1 MSYFERIIC
10 SSSTLVDNAHCN
22 PYRYLILPMALASD
36 GLYHATLAIA
46 ANTLRL
52 SNPLYR
58 LPALEHHH
66 HALAYLRGLLD
77 QDQWTDRELDEMTGL
92 VLMLCWFEIS
102 DNSCSS
108 WVTHLNGYQDL
119 LRARQHRQAMTSQ
132 CRSPHSEQ
140 LSSFFNRYF
149 AFHLVLARTA
159 FRLDDSVFA
168 LQPMLGLMHESDANK
183 LEENEADIIDPYMGL
198 SHSLLLLINQ
208 VAQIAWEDRDG
219 GSVGDDSNNVL
230 QLKERLENL
239 QQIPPPLGNDAE
251 AETECVAIA
260 EANRLGALL
269 LLHEVCSR
277 KDTKNERGA
286 RHLPR
291 HLQMLDSGEKD
302 HGVKSILSLI
312 LEKKASMMRTAV
324 LPLWPLFLAG
334 CCAPTDAERVI
345 VMQLFEELEGI
356 RRFGNIAP
364 AMEVV
369 QMVWRQRDL
378 AAQDGRK
385 KRSDRGGQARFEWE
399 RAMAM
404 LGGWKLSLT

>member
-1 MSYFERIIC
+1 M
-10 SSSTLVDNAHCN
+10 
-22 PYRYLILPMALASD
+22 
-36 GLYHATLAIA
+36 
-46 ANTLRL
+46 
-52 SNPLYR
+52 
-58 LPALEHHH
+58 
-66 HALAYLRGLLD
+66 
-77 QDQWTDRELDEMTGL
+77 
-92 VLMLCWFEIS
+92 
-102 DNSCSS
+102 
-108 WVTHLNGYQDL
+108 
-119 LRARQHRQAMTSQ
+119 
-132 CRSPHSEQ
+132 
-140 LSSFFNRYF
+140 
-149 AFHLVLARTA
+149 LARTA

-168 LQPMLGLMHESDANK
+168 LQPVLEIMYDGNMLG
-183 LEENEADIIDPYMGL
+183 ENEADIIDPYMGL
-198 SHSLLLLINQ
+198 SHSLLLLINK

-219 GSVGDDSNNVL
+219 SSVSDGSNNVL

-269 LLHEVCSR
+269 LLHKVCSR

-302 HGVKSILSLI
+302 HCVKSILSLI

-356 RRFGNIAP
+356 RRFG
-364 AMEVV
+364 V
-369 QMVWRQRDL
+369 R
-378 AAQDGRK
+378 
-385 KRSDRGGQARFEWE
+385 
-399 RAMAM
+399 
-404 LGGWKLSLT
+404 LSTMSLLLNRLTV